1 MKAGR
6 SAAAASARRTLTA
19 RDIACPVARRPFGHG
34 TGVSFRSRL
43 STWHPAMSTQPNQ
56 WSPWTVCA
64 VDPLREHLS
73 GSSRIRLASVS
84 CDSRE
89 SPALASACRAPIAPL
104 PHHTGGA
111 GAARGRLLRW
121 HDDPDTPYP
130 PPPRA
135 GVLIRD
141 AAPACYREL
150 RNPYGDFLDA
160 MESTPVKDKF
170 GIICEAD
177 AHARADWKEALKEP
191 RPVHLSALDLVHSV
205 THKINAIGRKTTT
218 PIAIYI
224 QAAAR

>member
-1 MKAGR
+1 
-6 SAAAASARRTLTA
+6 
-19 RDIACPVARRPFGHG
+19 
-34 TGVSFRSRL
+34 
-43 STWHPAMSTQPNQ
+43 
-56 WSPWTVCA
+56 
-64 VDPLREHLS
+64 
-73 GSSRIRLASVS
+73 
-84 CDSRE
+84 
-89 SPALASACRAPIAPL
+89 
-104 PHHTGGA
+104 
-111 GAARGRLLRW
+111 
-121 HDDPDTPYP
+121 
-130 PPPRA
+130 
-135 GVLIRD
+135 VLIRD